1 MEETT
6 NVLQAVSELREL
18 LIQMKESPQ
27 KEILQ
32 PVVLPTPMSNSLELK
47 QTPQKEILTPDEV
60 LELFQI
66 SRSTFDTWRDQGI
79 IKVYS
84 LRRRL
89 YCKYSELIQALD
101 QNPAQ

>member
-1 MEETT
+1 MAETT
-6 NVLQAVSELREL
+6 NVFQAVSELREL
-18 LIQMKESPQ
+18 
-27 KEILQ
+27 
-32 PVVLPTPMSNSLELK
+32 VLELK

-60 LELFQI
+60 MELFQI

-101 QNPAQ
+101 QNPTH

>member
-1 MEETT
+1 MAETT

-18 LIQMKESPQ
+18 
-27 KEILQ
+27 
-32 PVVLPTPMSNSLELK
+32 VLELK
-47 QTPQKEILTPDEV
+47 QTPQKEILTPEAV
-60 LELFQI
+60 MELFQI
-66 SRSTFDTWRDQGI
+66 SRSTFDTWRDRGI

>member
-1 MEETT
+1 MAETT

-18 LIQMKESPQ
+18 
-27 KEILQ
+27 
-32 PVVLPTPMSNSLELK
+32 VLKLK
-47 QTPQKEILTPDEV
+47 QTPQKEILTPEEV
-60 LELFQI
+60 MELFQI
-66 SRSTFDTWRDQGI
+66 SRSTFDTWRDRGI